1 MKSKKG
7 MVLERAKLGVVK
19 RAGEVGVGVG
29 EEMERERTWTSCRVL
44 AASVVLG
51 ATARRVWGAWGRAA
65 TTGVTVVVVVVV
77 VIVVEAL
84 LLVLERRPVLLLLLR
99 CRVYKHRLPPHIPI
113 APITLIVSTTAHPIT
128 HPMTTTR
135 LPRPRHIALMHV
147 TNIMRVLE

>member
-19 RAGEVGVGVG
+19 RAGEVGVRVG
-29 EEMERERTWTSCRVL
+29 EEMEREWTWTSCRVL

-65 TTGVTVVVVVVV
+65 TTGVTVVVVVVI
-77 VIVVEAL
+77 VIGAL